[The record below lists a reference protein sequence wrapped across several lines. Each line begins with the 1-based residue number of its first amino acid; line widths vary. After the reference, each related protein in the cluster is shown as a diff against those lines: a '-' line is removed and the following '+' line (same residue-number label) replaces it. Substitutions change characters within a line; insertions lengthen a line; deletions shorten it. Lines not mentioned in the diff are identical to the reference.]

1 MRVACFRFSKG
12 WPSGLLLF
20 LVLLFFFLPEEEKK
34 YIPVKEEKKH
44 IPVKNTSSRQKKNRL
59 LAEAVM
65 QQ

>member
-1 MRVACFRFSKG
+1 MHRKYSRRIIPAFFFS
-12 WPSGLLLF
+12 WYF
-20 LVLLFFFLPEEEKK
+20 CFFFLPEEEKKYK